1 MWPQGRKSTHR
12 AQTASRRS
20 RGTTTSHRPRP
31 STYGRRRSLK
41 RRFKRCSPNTRSRM
55 PAQRQAVHGRS
66 SSRCSALRASRLL
79 FSEPLEPISASRAEI
94 ESVASHGRA
103 QLAALRTPVQTRAN
117 YTDADA
123 HADTDRDVPPLGQPL
138 RKAREHIPGHADDD
152 ASGNSDHDEQAERKN
167 PARRASL
174 VGVAESL
181 LNNSLRLRAF
191 DLDAVDNDP
200 SCHATNF
207 KRPPSPSR
215 TRTRSG

>member
-1 MWPQGRKSTHR
+1 MAPGQEINS
-12 AQTASRRS
+12 
-20 RGTTTSHRPRP
+20 P
-31 STYGRRRSLK
+31 SADGEPKVLRDHYVAPTE
-41 RRFKRCSPNTRSRM
+41 
-55 PAQRQAVHGRS
+55 AVHGRS

-200 SCHATNF
+200 SCHATNLR
-207 KRPPSPSR
+207 KDGRSR
-215 TRTRSG
+215 ARLSRAPRAETRELWVLL